1 MVKSVMQLEDLL
13 SKNFAQAIYDLIS
26 NVSLLG
32 IAGALSKSLLTAQ
45 QNSRFEPVLKH

>member
-1 MVKSVMQLEDLL
+1 MVKSLMQLEDLL
-13 SKNFAQAIYDLIS
+13 SKKFAQAIYDLIS

-32 IAGALSKSLLTAQ
+32 ITGALSLLTAQ